1 MTTLNGIGSGLNS
14 SVFLYT
20 IQAPD
25 VCGLISD
32 ASKCLHLNGA
42 LVDAV
47 TDLVLSGWMH
57 LI

>member
-1 MTTLNGIGSGLNS
+1 MR
-14 SVFLYT
+14 
-20 IQAPD
+20 IQNPD

-47 TDLVLSGWMH
+47 TDLVLSGRMH